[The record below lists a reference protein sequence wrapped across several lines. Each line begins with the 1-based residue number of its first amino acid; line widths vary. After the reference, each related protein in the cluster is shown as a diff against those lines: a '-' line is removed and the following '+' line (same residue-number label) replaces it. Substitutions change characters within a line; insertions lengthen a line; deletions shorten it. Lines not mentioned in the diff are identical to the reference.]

1 LQWHSDEELLVGKI
15 IDNGILLASWMI
27 VFLHQNQL
35 CNHGPIL
42 TLFESLVVFLL
53 MAIVLGMTERNH
65 KKEATID
72 HLLAHLSPAAFFLL
86 SVSAT
91 SVV

>member
-15 IDNGILLASWMI
+15 TDNGILLARMI
-27 VFLHQNQL
+27 IFLHQNQL
-35 CNHGPIL
+35 CNGPIL

-53 MAIVLGMTERNH
+53 MAIVLMTEQNH
-65 KKEATID
+65 KKEANID
-72 HLLAHLSPAAFFLL
+72 
-86 SVSAT
+86 VSAT